1 MTLPS
6 AWSVMRVAIPV
17 ISMVALLSVSLVGA
31 SQDSGSVIPAESTY
45 LPCTRALLLP
55 RVLCAFLHLAHCNHT
70 DLELQGDAALP
81 G

>member
-1 MTLPS
+1 
-6 AWSVMRVAIPV
+6 MRVVIPV
-17 ISMVALLSVSLVGA
+17 ILVSLLSVSLVGA

-45 LPCTRALLLP
+45 LLCTRALPLP
-55 RVLCAFLHLAHCNHT
+55 SVLRAFLHLAHSIHT